1 MKKYLYWSKR
11 TYVCLLFLA
20 LLDAL
25 LETGLSL
32 VLEYLLN
39 YLLSDSF
46 DLAPFIG
53 LGFGSLAYIAIM
65 IGCYFGYNSLLS
77 WYLNG
82 AVKKLC
88 DDLFDSILG
97 RSYFEFHQE
106 GTGTYVSA
114 LMNDSQNVGNHYLA
128 PLLALPGQV
137 FTYLA
142 ACVISLMIDW
152 RIALFLL
159 GFSFLVFL
167 VPQGFNKKLNQRN
180 EEVQSAFA
188 TLSKTYESFL
198 LGQGT
203 IRAAS
208 ACSYVC
214 QKEASASSCAYRAS
228 FHQGRLRFGV
238 SSLSNLLTSTLQ
250 IGVIV
255 VAGFVS
261 FSRGMAMG
269 TVLAFVQLA
278 NNLYSPLSS
287 FASAFSSIRGMRGV
301 NNRLLSFMQSKGD
314 VEPFSGVPQGDLV
327 VENLN
332 FSYEGKPVFSH
343 LNYVFKPGKKYWISG
358 ASGSGKSTFLR
369 LLSCSGEPYQGTIRY
384 GAMDFKTLSCQAVA
398 KSIYYCEQ
406 TSLVFP
412 FTLRDNIVFG
422 MENNETRLHEVL
434 ALCGLEAFARERGLD
449 APLDPEINSSSG
461 GETQRIALARALYR
475 NPKILLLDEIASGLD
490 EQTNSQILIAI
501 FHLPMTVILVTHNMP
516 KELEKCWD
524 GRLDFDKVNR

>member
-11 TYVCLLFLA
+11 TYVCLLLLA
-20 LLDAL
+20 LLDAM

-46 DLAPFIG
+46 EMIHFIVFG
-53 LGFGSLAYIAIM
+53 LGSLLYIAIM
-65 IGCYFGYNSLLS
+65 IGCYFGYHSLLS

-88 DDLFDSILG
+88 DDLFGSIIE

-106 GTGTYVSA
+106 GTGAYVSA

-128 PLLALPGQV
+128 PLLAFPGQV
-137 FTYLA
+137 FTYLT
-142 ACVISLMIDW
+142 ACVISLLIDW
-152 RIALFLL
+152 KIALFLL

-167 VPQGFNKKLNQRN
+167 VPQGFNKKLNERN
-180 EEVQSAFA
+180 EEVQSAFVA
-188 TLSKTYESFL
+188 LPKTYESFL
-198 LGQGT
+198 SGQGT

-214 QKEASASSCAYRAS
+214 QKEAQVSSYAYRAS
-228 FHQGRLRFGV
+228 FRQSRLRFGV
-238 SSLSNLLTSTLQ
+238 SSLSNLFTSALQ
-250 IGVIV
+250 IGVILV
-255 VAGFVS
+255 TGFVS
-261 FSRGMAMG
+261 FSRGLAMG

-301 NNRLLSFMQSKGD
+301 NDHLLSFMQSKGD
-314 VEPFSGVPQGDLV
+314 VETFGDVPQGELI
-327 VENLN
+327 VENLS

-343 LNYVFKPGKKYWISG
+343 LNYVFEPGKKYWIIG

-369 LLSCSGEPYQGTIRY
+369 LLSRSGEPYQGTIRY
-384 GAMDFKTLSCQAVA
+384 GTSDFKNLSCQAVA

-406 TSLVFP
+406 TSQVFP
-412 FTLRDNIVFG
+412 VSLRDNIVFG
-422 MENNETRLHEVL
+422 MEDNETRLHEVL
-434 ALCGLEAFARERGLD
+434 AQCGLEAFARERGLD

-475 NPKILLLDEIASGLD
+475 NPKVLLLDEITSGLD
-490 EQTNSQILIAI
+490 EQTNSQILRAI
-501 FHLPMTVILVTHNMP
+501 FHLPMTVILVSHHMP
-516 KELEKCWD
+516 KELEKRWD
-524 GRLDFDKVNR
+524 DHLDFDKVNQ

>member
-11 TYVCLLFLA
+11 IYVCLLFLA

-32 VLEYLLN
+32 ILEYFLN

-46 DLAPFIG
+46 EMIHFIVFG
-53 LGFGSLAYIAIM
+53 LGSLLYIAIM
-65 IGCYFGYNSLLS
+65 VGCYFGYHSLLS

-88 DDLFDSILG
+88 DDLFGSIIE
-97 RSYFEFHQE
+97 RSYFDFHQE

-142 ACVISLMIDW
+142 ACVISLLIDW
-152 RIALFLL
+152 KIALFLL

-180 EEVQSAFA
+180 EEVQSAFVA
-188 TLSKTYESFL
+188 LSKTYESFL
-198 LGQGT
+198 SGQGS

-214 QKEASASSCAYRAS
+214 QKEAATSSHAYRAS
-228 FHQGRLRFGV
+228 YRQSRLRFGV
-238 SSLSNLLTSTLQ
+238 LSLSNLFTSALQ
-250 IGVIV
+250 IGVILV
-255 VAGFVS
+255 TGFVS
-261 FSRGMAMG
+261 FSRGLAMG

-301 NNRLLSFMQSKGD
+301 NDRLLSFMQSKGD
-314 VEPFSGVPQGDLV
+314 VETFGDVPQGELI
-327 VENLN
+327 VENLS

-369 LLSCSGEPYQGTIRY
+369 LLSRSGEPYQGSIRY
-384 GAMDFKTLSCQAVA
+384 GAEDFKNLSCQAVA

-406 TSLVFP
+406 TSRVFP
-412 FTLRDNIVFG
+412 ITLRDNIVFG
-422 MENNETRLHEVL
+422 TEDNETRLHEVL
-434 ALCGLEAFARERGLD
+434 ALCGLEDFARERGLD

-475 NPKILLLDEIASGLD
+475 NPKVLLLDEITSGLD
-490 EQTNSQILIAI
+490 EQTNSQILRAI
-501 FHLPMTVILVTHNMP
+501 FHLPMTVILVSHHMP
-516 KELEKCWD
+516 KELEKRWD
-524 GRLDFDKVNR
+524 GHLDFDKTNQ